1 MAKARA
7 AEAAEDGPGPSPGG
21 EGAKRALLRG
31 SRLLERLLGQAAGA
45 RDAEQARRDLE
56 AWRAFWGALGVE
68 PEGEA
73 LGKGLDAPGRGLW
86 LYLGAGGVAGG
97 GDGGAEKRV
106 PLEVRRSHAFADA
119 LAALRGQDFPVRSPV
134 RTPFPPGAA
143 ARRASPVSVRGPPGT
158 ATDGGG
164 AGPSL
169 RQLPGRCILSP
180 KFLSAEGYL
189 ESGEGLGPRKELF
202 VLLGKAMTEAAPAAA
217 MAEPVPGQLAEEA
230 GALFTFNKSI
240 GAHWFNTTLARS
252 PEAEERFAFAGWA
265 TAQAV
270 LNRCVLGVALH
281 PMVFAPVA
289 GDRVTQ
295 KLSLATLEG
304 FDPEAAD
311 NLRKVSKLPQKT
323 FAELLEVEG
332 LGKMGRNEYIR
343 HAVQELLEE
352 RIEWQS
358 AAWAGGFRA
367 AIGAEDCR
375 QAQCG
380 IEDLATIVAGAAAQ
394 ASRDLELPEVFVIDA
409 DEELHEGSRALLECL
424 YAHFKAWSVPEK
436 RDFVKF
442 VTGSDRLPLPGSEHM
457 RIQLPFAPLNEQE
470 HHQQLQRLPQA
481 HTCDNV
487 LELPNYWESLQTI
500 HPAWPAE
507 RRRAKMVEIMRD
519 RFNYALSQCQEY
531 SLDDFGDAGAKA
543 GSKAR
548 EKSASPEKEPAPR
561 EGAEPLAEVAPKSV
575 ADILGDSFDAEGAS
589 DDELPPPKLQLSAP

>member
-21 EGAKRALLRG
+21 EVAKRALLRG

-45 RDAEQARRDLE
+45 RDAEQARRDLA

-86 LYLGAGGVAGG
+86 LYLGAGGVAEG

-134 RTPFPPGAA
+134 RAP
-143 ARRASPVSVRGPPGT
+143 RRLQP
-158 ATDGGG
+158 
-164 AGPSL
+164 AGPRRPCPCEGRRERRLTAPAPASL

-189 ESGEGLGPRKELF
+189 EGGEGLGPRKELF
-202 VLLGKAMTEAAPAAA
+202 VLLGKAMTEAAPTAA
-217 MAEPVPGQLAEEA
+217 MAEPVPGQLVEEA

-240 GAHWFNTTLARS
+240 GAHWFNTTLAQS
-252 PEAEERFAFAGWA
+252 PDAEERFAFAGWA

-281 PMVFAPVA
+281 PMVFARVA

-409 DEELHEGSRALLECL
+409 DDELHEGSRALLECL
-424 YAHFKAWSVPEK
+424 YAHFKALSVPEK
-436 RDFVKF
+436 RDFAKF
-442 VTGSDRLPLPGSEHM
+442 VTGSKRLPLPGSEHM

-507 RRRAKMVEIMRD
+507 RRRAKMVEIVRD

-531 SLDDFGDAGAKA
+531 SLDDFGEA
-543 GSKAR
+543 GSKAGP
-548 EKSASPEKEPAPR
+548 KAGSASPEKEPAPR

-575 ADILGDSFDAEGAS
+575 ADILGDSFDTEGAS